1 MFTAPLFPSGTVSN
15 KAVKCTACHF
25 SKGEHGETVLAHGE
39 TVLARG
45 VFLKETLHAN
55 AKEAAQP

>member
-1 MFTAPLFPSGTVSN
+1 MFTAPPFPSDAVSS

-25 SKGEHGETVLAHGE
+25 SKGEHGETVLA
-39 TVLARG
+39 RG
-45 VFLKETLHAN
+45 VFLKEILHAN